1 MVNIEA
7 WNKERKRKGI
17 TLDDLAKQT
26 DISISTIKDIFRGK
40 TDNPRID
47 TVQAIERVLGIQPH
61 WTDEEIAEGVGNHPV
76 NLSPEE
82 WEVIELFSE
91 IKRVKGDTYCR
102 VVIDLLPGLSTPFC
116 HFFLRFW

>member
-47 TVQAIERVLGIQPH
+47 TVQAIERALGIQPQ

-102 VVIDLLPGLSTPFC
+102 VVIDLLRGI
-116 HFFLRFW
+116 LREEENSKN